1 MDPDIGFVVY
11 EENQPSFL
19 AQQGQHHG
27 VNGCMVSDRTAQQID
42 SSVRQIID
50 TTFTG
55 IYAILEKNRA
65 VLERCA
71 KALLERETLLEKELV
86 EMTADLQR

>member
-1 MDPDIGFVVY
+1 VVY

-19 AQQGQHHG
+19 TPQGQQHG
-27 VNGCMVSDRTAQQID
+27 VNGCMISDRTAQQID
-42 SSVRQIID
+42 VSVRKIID
-50 TTFTG
+50 DTF
-55 IYAILEKNRA
+55 AVAFRILETNRA

-71 KALLERETLLEKELV
+71 KALLEKETLLEKELV